1 MHRLPQQGTSWTDI
15 EATLRAYGKD
25 DFKWREGRLPYFV
38 WCADEAILEVQR
50 KAWRLYDV
58 ENALGAKRAFPSLDR
73 MEREIVEM
81 ALGLLGGTAASGGSF
96 TSGGTES
103 NFLALK
109 AARTRARARRPG
121 LTGMNIVVP
130 QSAHASLRKGA
141 GYLDLEVRLVP
152 YDSEFR
158 SDVAAMAAA
167 ADERTILLLGSAPQ
181 FPTGVF
187 DRIAALGELA
197 RQRDI
202 WLHVD
207 ACVGGLLAP
216 FARQLGHRLPDFDLA
231 VPGVASLSADLH
243 KYGYAAKG
251 ASLILYRDA
260 ADLAFQEFSVEWASG
275 TYTTPSFLGTRP
287 GGSIAAA
294 WAVMHFLGSA
304 GYLERTRSILE
315 TVRRLAEGIEAIAG
329 LTVVRPH
336 DLCILLYGSKDP
348 ALDINA
354 VAEGLGQ
361 RGWYVG
367 RAQLPFDCVQMA
379 INPVHAAVAEQYLAD
394 LRDVVA
400 AVRTS
405 GAKAGFDGRSYS

>member
-1 MHRLPQQGTSWTDI
+1 MHRLPEQGLAWEAI
-15 EATLRAYGKD
+15 EAQLRDYGQA
-25 DFKWREGRLPYFV
+25 DFKWRDGKLPYFV

-81 ALGLLGGTAASGGSF
+81 ALGLLGGTAGSGGSF

-130 QSAHASLRKGA
+130 ESAHASLRKGA

-152 YDSEFR
+152 YDREFR

-167 ADERTILLLGSAPQ
+167 VDDKTIFLLGSAPQ
-181 FPTGVF
+181 FPTGTF
-187 DRIAALGELA
+187 DRIAQLGELA
-197 RQRDI
+197 RQRDL

-216 FARQLGHRLPDFDLA
+216 FARRLGHALPDFDLA
-231 VPGVASLSADLH
+231 VPGVTSLSADLH
-243 KYGYAAKG
+243 KYGYTAKG
-251 ASLILYRDA
+251 ASLVLYRDK

-275 TYTTPSFLGTRP
+275 TYSTPSFLGTRP
-287 GGSIAAA
+287 GGSLAAA
-294 WAVMHFLGSA
+294 WAVMHFLGEA
-304 GYLERTRSILE
+304 GYLERTRLILD
-315 TVRRLAEGIEAIAG
+315 TVRRLAAGIEAVPG

-354 VAEGLGQ
+354 VAERLGA

-367 RAQLPFDCVQMA
+367 RAMKPFDCVQMA
-379 INPVHAAVAEQYLAD
+379 INPVHAQFVEQYLCDLGAAVAE
-394 LRDVVA
+394 
-400 AVRTS
+400 VRAS
-405 GAKAGFDGRSYS
+405 GATAGFDKRSY